1 MNIKNIRL
9 WFNVQTHKIR
19 STCGVSHHFSYANP
33 KNIFVQYLQ
42 FQSIWIC
49 FCFLMDN
56 DNNNNNNE
64 NFYFF
69 LDTLN

>member
-33 KNIFVQYLQ
+33 KKTFLYNICSFNQFGFV
-42 FQSIWIC
+42 FVS
-49 FCFLMDN
+49 
-56 DNNNNNNE
+56 
-64 NFYFF
+64 
-69 LDTLN
+69 